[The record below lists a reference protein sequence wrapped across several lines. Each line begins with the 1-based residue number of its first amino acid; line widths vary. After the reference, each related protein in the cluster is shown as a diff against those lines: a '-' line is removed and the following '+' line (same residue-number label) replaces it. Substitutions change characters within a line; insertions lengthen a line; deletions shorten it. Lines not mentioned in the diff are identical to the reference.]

1 MQITQSNTLLCH
13 RWLVATASIAAFA
26 AAAGIA
32 ANDAANSWG
41 TCVGAGTIC
50 MKRAVLC
57 AVLCEVCG
65 AVFLASS
72 TTQTLYKGVASYK
85 CFAAEPDVLIVSTAN
100 YKLLPIKYKVMVVIC
115 VMHDLVI
122 VLAVHSSEGTL

>member
-1 MQITQSNTLLCH
+1 MQNTQQHTLAH
-13 RWLVATASIAAFA
+13 FRWLVVPASIAAFA

-65 AVFLASS
+65 VVFLASS
-72 TTQTLYKGVASYK
+72 TTQTLFTGVADYK
-85 CFAAEPDVLIVSTAN
+85 CFAAEPDVLIVSPTTAHTV
-100 YKLLPIKYKVMVVIC
+100 LPNRYKVVVTV
-115 VMHDLVI
+115 VMYV
-122 VLAVHSSEGTL
+122 

>member
-1 MQITQSNTLLCH
+1 MQITQQHILLHH
-13 RWLVATASIAAFA
+13 RWLVVTASVAACA

-41 TCVGAGTIC
+41 TCVGAGTIG
-50 MKRAVLC
+50 MKTAVLC

-72 TTQTLYKGVASYK
+72 TTQTLYRGVADYK
-85 CFAAEPDVLIVSTAN
+85 CFAAEPDVLIVSPTTAHTV
-100 YKLLPIKYKVMVVIC
+100 LLNTYKVAYTVVMY
-115 VMHDLVI
+115 V
-122 VLAVHSSEGTL
+122 